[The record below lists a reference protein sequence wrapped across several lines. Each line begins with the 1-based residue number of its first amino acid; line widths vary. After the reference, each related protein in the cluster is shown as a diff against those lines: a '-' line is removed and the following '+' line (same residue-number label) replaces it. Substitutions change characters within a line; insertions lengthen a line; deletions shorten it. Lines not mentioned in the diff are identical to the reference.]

1 MFKLA
6 SGYMRSASLS
16 MLLRGSF
23 SALGKYPFLGELGLK
38 DNNFG
43 AYYNGKWQATGSHE
57 FHSINPADETV
68 IARTLTASLADYEKA
83 ISAMGQ
89 AQQEWS
95 AVPMPV
101 RGDIVRQIGEAF
113 RAKK

>member
-1 MFKLA
+1 MIKLA
-6 SGYMRSASLS
+6 SGYMMSGPLS
-16 MLLRGSF
+16 RGLRASF
-23 SALGKYPFLGELGLK
+23 SALNKYPFLGELGLK
-38 DNNFG
+38 ETNFG
-43 AYYNGKWQATGSHE
+43 AYYNGQWQATGSQH

-68 IARTLTASLADYEKA
+68 IARTLTASIADYEKA
-83 ISAMGQ
+83 ISSMGQ

-95 AVPMPV
+95 ALPMPV